1 MNKEEYNRD
10 YLWTLKE
17 GYPPLD
23 KGKARCLVALQV
35 VEGPQW
41 VTKEQGLKWWVV

>member
-23 KGKARCLVALQV
+23 KGKVFSCFAGGG
-35 VEGPQW
+35 GPQW
-41 VTKEQGLKWWVV
+41 VTREQDLKWWDA